1 MQSSNGNKLYIS
13 KKLSQ
18 AISAIT
24 VQPLTLIMA
33 GAGFGKTTAVENY
46 LKQLPCSTAFH
57 WYTCYGESRE
67 RAWEGISHLISFA
80 DNKIEV

>member
-24 VQPLTLIMA
+24 VQPLTLIMV

-46 LKQLPCSTAFH
+46 LKQLP
-57 WYTCYGESRE
+57 
-67 RAWEGISHLISFA
+67 
-80 DNKIEV
+80 